1 VEDFK
6 SISVTRKKGDKGLK
20 IVNPTSYKLLGQ
32 GMQGAVFQLTSQRC
46 VKIFASE
53 KQARK
58 EIKLVKEDLDGL
70 PFVPEIFDT
79 GSNYIVMEYLRGV
92 TLEAYLKEKR
102 SLNESLTK
110 QIVDLVKEMKR
121 FNKTD
126 IEIRHIF
133 VTEEGVLK
141 KIDHGSR
148 GAVKPGKA
156 VPHKLFKMLDK
167 LQLLDIFL
175 KQVKEIDFPTYSE
188 WKRNARFK

>member
-1 VEDFK
+1 
-6 SISVTRKKGDKGLK
+6 
-20 IVNPTSYKLLGQ
+20 
-32 GMQGAVFQLTSQRC
+32 
-46 VKIFASE
+46 
-53 KQARK
+53 
-58 EIKLVKEDLDGL
+58 
-70 PFVPEIFDT
+70 
-79 GSNYIVMEYLRGV
+79 
-92 TLEAYLKEKR
+92 
-102 SLNESLTK
+102 LNESLTK